1 MKKTFIR
8 LAALMLAVLTLVT
21 GGVGVYADD
30 SAAPFS
36 YVQYDSS
43 FDLIVGSGY
52 ARFICDY
59 SADPA
64 VFDHAELEM
73 TLQKKGW
80 LFWSDVDIQI
90 SQIWMYET
98 DRTLNLRQDIPDETG
113 KYRALYTLRV
123 VGNNGRTDTI
133 EQTVEY
139 TYN

>member
-1 MKKTFIR
+1 MKRTIIR
-8 LAALMLAVLTLVT
+8 LAAFMLAMLTMIT

-30 SAAPFS
+30 GIMPVD
-36 YVQYDSS
+36 YVQYYSN

-52 ARFICDY
+52 AQFMCAY
-59 SADPA
+59 SANPD

-80 LFWSDVDIQI
+80 LFWSDVDITI
-90 SQIWMYET
+90 TEVWMYE
-98 DRTLNLRQDIPDETG
+98 DYKDYSLRQSIPNETG